1 MAGASPQVASD
12 ASRHMWETGR
22 YAAGLSIGGL
32 KGGDDTG
39 GDDTGGDAM
48 YTVRLKLVVRK
59 ITFEISLTFRKV
71 R

>member
-1 MAGASPQVASD
+1 M
-12 ASRHMWETGR
+12 
-22 YAAGLSIGGL
+22 LL
-32 KGGDDTG
+32 
-39 GDDTGGDAM
+39 